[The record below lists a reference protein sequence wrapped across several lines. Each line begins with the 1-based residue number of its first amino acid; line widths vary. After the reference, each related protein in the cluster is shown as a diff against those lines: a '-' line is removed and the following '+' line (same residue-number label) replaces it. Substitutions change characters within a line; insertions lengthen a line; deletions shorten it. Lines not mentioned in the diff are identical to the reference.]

1 MRAVILAGGRGTRLH
16 PLTNTIPKPLAP
28 MFDRPVMAHAIELL
42 AAHGI
47 RDITV
52 TLGYRAGQI
61 MEWFGSGR
69 RMGVNIDYY
78 VEETPR
84 GTAGGLKDMAS
95 RFQGTFVVLSG
106 DALTDFDLSAA
117 IRFHQRNHA
126 WATLLS
132 YEVNDPSQFGLV
144 QTDADGRIKRFIE
157 KPSPGQVFGHTV
169 NTGIY
174 VLEPSVID
182 FVPDGVAFDFSRDL
196 FPRLLETS
204 GRLWAVSMGGYWCDV
219 GNLGQY
225 RDAHF
230 DALAGSAKVNI
241 PGYNP
246 TPGVWVGEGCEIH
259 PTARICPPVYLG
271 HGTKVCAEAFLGG
284 YAVIGEGS
292 KIDVGARV
300 AQSIVGKGA
309 FVAAESTVFG
319 SVIGDEHILED
330 GVDIAN
336 RVVITADL
344 ERDIQPVTDIRLI
357 EGVAVDMRHYLWE
370 NIQKPEKLSVTQP
383 KAAAA

>member
-144 QTDADGRIKRFIE
+144 QTDAE
-157 KPSPGQVFGHTV
+157 K
-169 NTGIY
+169 
-174 VLEPSVID
+174 VI
-182 FVPDGVAFDFSRDL
+182 S
-196 FPRLLETS
+196 
-204 GRLWAVSMGGYWCDV
+204 
-219 GNLGQY
+219 
-225 RDAHF
+225 
-230 DALAGSAKVNI
+230 
-241 PGYNP
+241 
-246 TPGVWVGEGCEIH
+246 
-259 PTARICPPVYLG
+259 
-271 HGTKVCAEAFLGG
+271 
-284 YAVIGEGS
+284 
-292 KIDVGARV
+292 
-300 AQSIVGKGA
+300 
-309 FVAAESTVFG
+309 
-319 SVIGDEHILED
+319 
-330 GVDIAN
+330 
-336 RVVITADL
+336 
-344 ERDIQPVTDIRLI
+344 LI
-357 EGVAVDMRHYLWE
+357 
-370 NIQKPEKLSVTQP
+370 LSVGLSASIKSATCEARTWKALFSMVRAPAVPAVWP
-383 KAAAA
+383 K